1 MKKTWIILAVL
12 VIFALVSTVSA
23 YGPMHFTNT
32 GHLIV
37 TYLSKSADWNSEY
50 GIYSPTLLSLGHIND
65 LNKPPGTIFNEPNE
79 YCSPS
84 SNVAVYITVPDTG
97 HGSPTY
103 RSDVVGP
110 EQPTLAY
117 PAGFNHAQIT
127 DNHDN
132 SYTVSFEDSWAYSI
146 DHDFNDV
153 VLKVACTQDP
163 MATPEFPSMALPA
176 ALIVGLIGA
185 ILFIKGTKENE

>member
-37 TYLSKSADWNSEY
+37 TYLSKSADWNSEF
-50 GIYSPTLLSLGHIND
+50 GIYSPTLLSLGHINGAS
-65 LNKPPGTIFNEPNE
+65 PAIPGTIFNEPNE
-79 YCSPS
+79 HCSPTND
-84 SNVAVYITVPDTG
+84 NVAVYITVPDTE

-110 EQPTLAY
+110 E
-117 PAGFNHAQIT
+117 GFNHAQIT
-127 DNHDN
+127 NNHDN

-163 MATPEFPSMALPA
+163 IATPEFPSIALPA

-185 ILFIKGTKENE
+185 VLFIKSSKENE